1 MRKRNKTICLGLAA
15 LSAVSLSSCNDV
27 SENKEGKVITYTY
40 NDGESSIS
48 TEDIMKKYLNE
59 NRNDHAKAFYDAL
72 YEVVVRAN
80 FEKGGLLASYK
91 SKVED
96 KTSNYIESEKDTAE
110 KNGTSWDD
118 YLINLGYD
126 EENLSTADREHLL
139 YVSNIY
145 TQMKEVVNDQFYETF
160 KSYTI
165 DSETDATKKAAQE
178 KYNLIN
184 GSEGYLEK
192 YVPYHVRHILIKND
206 ASQDYGYSHGH
217 ISSDNAQK
225 IYNVF
230 TALANGDTFSDVANR
245 FTDDPGNESNGKK
258 NGGEYIMRSTES
270 FVNEFKLGTY
280 TYDVLL
286 EINRTNDPYEYDFS
300 ETSTIGKSN
309 SNKLD
314 KLYIPDDA
322 EEEIKNF
329 GVTFIPYGV
338 ISEINDVKDK
348 TTYNGEK
355 VYEGD
360 EDYLPR
366 NILFNKYFQNRNI
379 AFVTNEDAFTTNDLI
394 GQANWDS
401 TSSASVN
408 GNNFGFDKRTDGV
421 SGKQVYTDISD
432 SGHYETSGRPFPG
445 LSDAQ
450 KENFKEITVQIDGAD
465 VTKKVLC
472 DNNGNPIMVVR
483 NKESSG
489 GIHLIVIERSA
500 FDVTG
505 EFSFNKTTAADA
517 GIQAADYSKYY
528 TSLNEYYAPITP
540 KDENGIDSNTGN
552 PKWVSTFPHVDE
564 NDKKILPKKT
574 YVQTTLIGPNSV
586 VDDTVSNYTT
596 RANNIADQIK
606 ETVKDYNKY
615 EWLNDSLNIKL
626 NDVYGVNVQS
636 MVEKYIAKD
645 RASSL
650 RDTRKTMEDSWT
662 NYSQS
667 IKKQTN
673 ERKYML
679 LPEILA
685 TDFGNPELYKQG
697 QPGYNSKYYDVTN
710 NINK

>member
-1 MRKRNKTICLGLAA
+1 MRKRNKTICLALAA
-15 LSAVSLSSCNDV
+15 MSAVSLSSCNDV
-27 SENKEGKVITYTY
+27 TENGEGKIITYTY
-40 NDGESSIS
+40 NDGEASIS
-48 TEDIMKKYLNE
+48 TKDIMEKYLNE

-96 KTSNYIESEKDTAE
+96 KTTNYIESEKDTAE

-118 YLINLGYD
+118 YLKNLGYD

-139 YVSNIY
+139 YVNNIY
-145 TQMKEVVNDQFYETF
+145 TQMKEIVDEQFYETF

-165 DSETDATKKAAQE
+165 DDKDATKKAAQE

-184 GSEGYLEK
+184 GEEGYLDK

-217 ISSDNAQK
+217 ISSDNAEK
-225 IYNVF
+225 IYRVF
-230 TALANGDTFSDVANR
+230 TALVNGDAFSDVANR
-245 FTDDPGNESNGKK
+245 FTDDPGNESNGQK

-286 EINRTNDPYEYDFS
+286 DVNHSEYKFDNS
-300 ETSTIGKSN
+300 EEGKSN
-309 SNKLD
+309 KNKLER
-314 KLYIPDDA
+314 LYIPEDA
-322 EEEIKNF
+322 KNEITDF

-338 ISEINDVKDK
+338 ISELNDVKDR
-348 TTYNGEK
+348 TTKNGEK

-379 AFVTNEDAFTTNDLI
+379 AFVTDERALTTQDLI
-394 GQANWDS
+394 GAPSWS
-401 TSSASVN
+401 TSSSSAVN
-408 GNNFGFDKRTDGV
+408 DTNAYKFTKRNDQV
-421 SGKQVYTDISD
+421 SGKDIYTDITNG
-432 SGHYETSGRPFPG
+432 GHYKTSGETFSS
-445 LSDAQ
+445 LTDAQ
-450 KENFKEITVQIDGAD
+450 KANFKSITVEIEGDQ
-465 VTKKVLC
+465 VPKNVLC

-500 FDVTG
+500 FDVSG
-505 EFSFNKTTAADA
+505 KLSFNATTAAQA
-517 GIQAADYSKYY
+517 GIQSADYEKYY
-528 TSLNEYYAPITP
+528 TKLNEYYAPITP
-540 KDENGIDSNTGN
+540 KDENGIDSSTSK
-552 PKWVSTFPHVDE
+552 PKWVESFPHVQESDY
-564 NDKKILPKKT
+564 ILPKKT
-574 YVQTTLIGPNSV
+574 YVQTTLIGPHSV
-586 VDDTVSNYTT
+586 VDDTVSNYAT
-596 RANNIADQIK
+596 RSNKIADQIK

-615 EWLNDSLNIKL
+615 EWLNGTFNIKL
-626 NDVYGVNVQS
+626 EDVYGVNVQQ

-645 RASSL
+645 KNSSL

-662 NYSQS
+662 NYSQA

-685 TDFGNPELYKQG
+685 TDFGNPELYKPG
-697 QPGYNSKYYDVTN
+697 QPGYNSKYYDV
-710 NINK
+710 NKQ

>member
-314 KLYIPDDA
+314 KLYIPEDV

-432 SGHYETSGRPFPG
+432 SGHYETSRREFPG

-450 KENFKEITVQIDGAD
+450 KENFKEIKVKIDGVD
-465 VTKKVLC
+465 VPKKVLC

-483 NKESSG
+483 NIESSG

-505 EFSFNKTTAADA
+505 EFSFNKTTAAEA
-517 GIQAADYSKYY
+517 GIQSADYSKYY

-540 KDENGIDSNTGN
+540 KDENGIDSTTGN
-552 PKWVSTFPHVDE
+552 PKWVSSFPHVE
-564 NDKKILPKKT
+564 NDSKILPKKT